1 MPANQSAGRCGHTGV
16 AEVSVMFLLVIFH
29 RKRSGFFFVFF
40 CFLNESDTRVAER
53 CKKKN
58 KMIYRTLLCQNKRPE
73 CVAQHV
79 FIFQKNL

>member
-1 MPANQSAGRCGHTGV
+1 MV
-16 AEVSVMFLLVIFH
+16 FL
-29 RKRSGFFFVFF
+29 FVF

-53 CKKKN
+53 CKKKKKN